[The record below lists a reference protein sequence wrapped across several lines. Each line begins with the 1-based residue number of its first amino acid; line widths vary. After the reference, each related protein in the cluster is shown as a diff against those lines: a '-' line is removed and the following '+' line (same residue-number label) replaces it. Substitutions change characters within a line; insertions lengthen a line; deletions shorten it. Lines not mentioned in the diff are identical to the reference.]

1 MIALLIKKLF
11 TQYQQCLDQVSDLEK
26 QQLLSKPKVWF
37 FLFGKSMNFD
47 DISTLKCLI
56 NFFYYIYFQF
66 TLHVRCKPVSFKLYL
81 TKMMSISKQES
92 NFDNFR
98 ISPAV

>member
-56 NFFYYIYFQF
+56 NFFILYSFNLLSMFDANLLTLFNKNDEYI
-66 TLHVRCKPVSFKLYL
+66 
-81 TKMMSISKQES
+81 
-92 NFDNFR
+92 
-98 ISPAV
+98 